1 MVGIAEDQNVTVLED
16 GNTTIFNENSS
27 ADYAFASFSGYV
39 GLYGEMAIQFGG
51 TPGKIFG
58 ITFSITNGII
68 SGSINFGLAL
78 SFFGSILLIINSN

>member
-1 MVGIAEDQNVTVLED
+1 MTEKEKDNLQTIMAGFD
-16 GNTTIFNENSS
+16 GSMTTIGTT
-27 ADYAFASFSGYV
+27 ASTY
-39 GLYGEMAIQFGG
+39 GG